1 MGDTVGLSFGPSKRY
16 LATNKLVVG
25 DTLEFNILDFARDEI
40 DTEYGSK
47 FSFDIL
53 ILKSSSSEIKPGE
66 ATWNTICN
74 AARELHTYFIKE
86 KVVLAGDKGISRWV
100 LQLKVEENGFRLD
113 VIG

>member
-1 MGDTVGLSFGPSKRY
+1 MGVPKLSFGPSKRY

-25 DTLEFNILDFARDEI
+25 DTLEFNIVDFATDEI
-40 DTEYGSK
+40 DTDYGSK
-47 FSFDIL
+47 LSFDIN
-53 ILKSSSSEIKPGE
+53 ILSSSSSEIKTGP

-86 KVVLAGDKGISRWV
+86 MVQVTGDKGIQHWV
-100 LQLKVEENGFRLD
+100 MRLMVEENGFRLD

>member
-25 DTLEFNILDFARDEI
+25 DTLEFNILDFERDEI

-47 FSFDIL
+47 LSFEIN
-53 ILKSSSSEIKPGE
+53 ILKSSSLEIKTGP

-74 AARELHTYFIKE
+74 AARELHEYFIKE
-86 KVVLAGDKGISRWV
+86 KAVVSGDTGIQHWV
-100 LQLKVEENGFRLD
+100 LCLKVEENGFRLD

>member
-1 MGDTVGLSFGPSKRY
+1 MGAIGLTFGPSKRY

-25 DTLEFNILDFARDEI
+25 DTLEFNILNFERDEI

-47 FSFDIL
+47 LSFDIN
-53 ILKSSSSEIKPGE
+53 ILTSSSSEIQPGE

-74 AARELHTYFIKE
+74 AARELHAYFIEE
-86 KVVLAGDKGISRWV
+86 KVVLEGAKGISRWV
-100 LQLKVEENGFRLD
+100 MQLKVEENGFRLD

>member
-1 MGDTVGLSFGPSKRY
+1 MGAIGLSFGPSKRY

-25 DTLEFNILDFARDEI
+25 DTLEFNILDFQKDEI

-47 FSFDIL
+47 LSFDIN
-53 ILKSSSSEIKPGE
+53 ILTSSSSEIKPGE

-74 AARELHTYFIKE
+74 AARELHAYFNEE
-86 KVVLAGDKGISRWV
+86 KVVLEGAKGISRWV
-100 LQLKVEENGFRLD
+100 IQLKVEENGFRLD

>member
-25 DTLEFNILDFARDEI
+25 DTLEFNILDFERDEV

-47 FSFDIL
+47 LSFEIN
-53 ILKSSSSEIKPGE
+53 ILKSSSLEIKTGL

-74 AARELHTYFIKE
+74 AARELHEYFIKE
-86 KVVLAGDKGISRWV
+86 KAVVGGDTGIQHWV
-100 LQLKVEENGFRLD
+100 LCLKVEENGFRLD

>member
-1 MGDTVGLSFGPSKRY
+1 MGVPKLTFGPSKRY
-16 LATNKLVVG
+16 LATNKLVIG
-25 DTLEFNILDFARDEI
+25 DTLEFNIMDFAADEI

-47 FSFDIL
+47 LSFEINIL
-53 ILKSSSSEIKPGE
+53 SSSSSEIKPGE

-86 KVVLAGDKGISRWV
+86 KVVLEGDKGISRWIMR
-100 LQLKVEENGFRLD
+100 LIVEENGFRLD

>member
-1 MGDTVGLSFGPSKRY
+1 MGVPKLTFGPSKRY

-25 DTLEFNILDFARDEI
+25 DTLEFNIVDFAADEI

-47 FSFDIL
+47 LSFEINIL
-53 ILKSSSSEIKPGE
+53 RSSSLEIKPGL

-74 AARELHTYFIKE
+74 AARELHTYFMKE
-86 KVVLAGDKGISRWV
+86 KVLVTGDKGIQHWV
-100 LQLKVEENGFRLD
+100 MRLIVEENGFRLD

>member
-1 MGDTVGLSFGPSKRY
+1 MGAIGLSFGPSKRY

-25 DTLEFNILDFARDEI
+25 DTLEFNILNFERDEI

-47 FSFDIL
+47 LSFDIN
-53 ILKSSSSEIKPGE
+53 ILTSSSSEIKPGE

-74 AARELHTYFIKE
+74 GARELHAYFIEE
-86 KVVLAGDKGISRWV
+86 KVVLEGAKGISRWV
-100 LQLKVEENGFRLD
+100 MQLKVEENGFRLD

>member
-1 MGDTVGLSFGPSKRY
+1 MGAIGLSFGPSKRY

-25 DTLEFNILDFARDEI
+25 DTLEFNIVDYAQDEI

-47 FSFDIL
+47 LSFEIN
-53 ILKSSSSEIKPGE
+53 ILKSSSLEIQPGE

-74 AARELHTYFIKE
+74 AARELHAYFIKE
-86 KVVLAGDKGISRWV
+86 NCQVTGDKGIQHWV
-100 LQLKVEENGFRLD
+100 MRLMVEENGFRLD

>member
-1 MGDTVGLSFGPSKRY
+1 MGAIGLSFGPSKRY

-25 DTLEFNILDFARDEI
+25 DTLEFNIMDFQRAEI

-47 FSFDIL
+47 LSFDIN
-53 ILKSSSSEIKPGE
+53 ILTSSSSEIKPGP

-74 AARELHTYFIKE
+74 AARELHAYFIE
-86 KVVLAGDKGISRWV
+86 EDVMLVGDKGINRWV
-100 LQLKVEENGFRLD
+100 IQLKVEENGFRLD

>member
-1 MGDTVGLSFGPSKRY
+1 MGAIGLSFGPSKRY

-47 FSFDIL
+47 FSFEIL

-74 AARELHTYFIKE
+74 AARELHAYFIEE
-86 KVVLAGDKGISRWV
+86 KVILEGPKGINRWIM
-100 LQLKVEENGFRLD
+100 QLKVEETGFRLD